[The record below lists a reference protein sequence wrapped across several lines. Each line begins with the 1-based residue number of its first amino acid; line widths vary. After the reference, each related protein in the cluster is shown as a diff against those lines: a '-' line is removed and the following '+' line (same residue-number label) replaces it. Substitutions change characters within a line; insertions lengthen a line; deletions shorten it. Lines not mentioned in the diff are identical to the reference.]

1 MFIPKMIR
9 FLAIDGAQ
17 RYQFDDASEDKD
29 QSSKPSKFI
38 GKCSGEFSSAG
49 SWLVNKTVTL
59 NQLLKVFKAGKNTI
73 A

>member
-1 MFIPKMIR
+1 MLVQKKIR
-9 FLAIDGAQ
+9 FLGIDGAQ

-49 SWLVNKTVTL
+49 SWLVNKTVTVK
-59 NQLLKVFKAGKNTI
+59 QLLKVFKSGKNRT